1 MKKERGGV
9 YIHVPFCK
17 QKCFYCD
24 FPSQAGKERYEA
36 AYIDALIKEIQTEGA
51 NYVDRYGPPA
61 TIYIGGGT
69 PSVLP
74 CRLLAT
80 LLDFVEQNFLLR
92 TQLIQKPLPQGED
105 RRGTQCSARSG
116 SPAGQNNA
124 HDVTPR
130 GCAHGSDVWG
140 RAHESDIW
148 GRARTGDTKRCTDP
162 NDVQATL
169 SWRCRACPSPEGKAL
184 GVPEFTIECN
194 PGTVTEE
201 KLRLMKSHAVT
212 RLSFGVQTFHDDLLR
227 RIGRIHTAEQARQAI
242 RLARAAGFTN
252 VNLDLMYGL
261 PGETLAMLQS
271 DIDEALALAP
281 DHISIYGLQL
291 EEGTAFWKMNEMGK
305 LHLPDDD
312 MTEAMYDLMTTALP
326 AHGYARYEISNFAK
340 PGCESRHNLGY
351 WQDQPYLGLGAAA
364 HSYLDGVRYE
374 NTKDITAYIEAIEH
388 GELPRTQEEPA
399 TRAIRMEEFAFLAL
413 RTARGI
419 DKTRFEEKFGVALA
433 SVYADV
439 VARMQQ
445 KGLLEETEES
455 VHLTPL
461 GMKYGNYVFSEFL
474 LTP

>member
-1 MKKERGGV
+1 MKNQAWGV

-24 FPSQAGKERYEA
+24 FPSYAGKETYEE
-36 AYIDALIKEIQTEGA
+36 AYVHALIKEIQTEGA

-80 LLDFVEQNFLLR
+80 LLDSVEQTSLLR
-92 TQLIQKPLPQGED
+92 AQLIQKPLPQGED

-116 SPAGQNNA
+116 SLAGQNNT

-130 GCAHGSDVWG
+130 GC
-140 RAHESDIW
+140 AHESDIW
-148 GRARTGDTKRCTDP
+148 GRARTGDTNRRTDP
-162 NDVQATL
+162 IDVQATL

-184 GVPEFTIECN
+184 GIPEFTIECN
-194 PGTVTEE
+194 PGTVDEE
-201 KLRLMKSHAVT
+201 KLQLMKSHAVT
-212 RLSFGVQTFHDDLLR
+212 RLSFGVQTFHDDLLK
-227 RIGRIHTAEQARQAI
+227 RIGRIHTAGEARDAI

-252 VNLDLMYGL
+252 ISLDLMYGL

-326 AHGYARYEISNFAK
+326 AHGYARYEISNFAR

-364 HSYLDGVRYE
+364 HSYLDGIRYE
-374 NTKDITAYIEAIEH
+374 NTKDIAAYIDAIER

-419 DKTRFEEKFGVALA
+419 DKAAFQRKFGVPLV
-433 SVYADV
+433 SVYADTI
-439 VARMQQ
+439 ARMQK

-455 VHLTPL
+455 VHLTSK
-461 GMKYGNYVFSEFL
+461 GVKYGNYVFSEFL

>member
-1 MKKERGGV
+1 MKNQAWGV

-24 FPSQAGKERYEA
+24 FPSYAGKETYEE
-36 AYIDALIKEIQTEGA
+36 AYVHALIKEIQTEGA

-80 LLDFVEQNFLLR
+80 LLDSVEQTSLLR
-92 TQLIQKPLPQGED
+92 AQLIQKPLPQGED

-116 SPAGQNNA
+116 SLAGQNNT

-130 GCAHGSDVWG
+130 GC
-140 RAHESDIW
+140 AHESDIW
-148 GRARTGDTKRCTDP
+148 GRARTGNTNRRTDP
-162 NDVQATL
+162 IDVQATL

-194 PGTVTEE
+194 PGTITVE
-201 KLRLMKSHAVT
+201 KLRLMKSHGVN
-212 RLSFGVQTFHDDLLR
+212 RLSFGVQTFHDDLLK
-227 RIGRIHTAEQARQAI
+227 RIGRIHSAQEAREAI
-242 RLARAAGFTN
+242 QLARSVGFDN
-252 VNLDLMYGL
+252 VSLDLMYGL
-261 PGETLAMLQS
+261 PGETLTMLQS

-291 EEGTAFWKMNEMGK
+291 EEGTAFWRMHEMGK
-305 LHLPDDD
+305 LALPDDD
-312 MTEAMYDLMTTALP
+312 TIEAMYDLMTEALP
-326 AHGYARYEISNFAK
+326 AHGYARYEISNFAR
-340 PGCESRHNLGY
+340 PGYESRHNLGY
-351 WQDQPYLGLGAAA
+351 WQDKNYLGLGAAA

-374 NTKDITAYIEAIEH
+374 NAEDIAAYIDAIEH
-388 GELPRTQEEPA
+388 GASPRTQEEPA
-399 TRAIRMEEFAFLAL
+399 TRAIQMEEFAFLAL

-419 DKTRFEEKFGVALA
+419 DKAAFEKKFGVTLA
-433 SVYADV
+433 SVYADTIQ
-439 VARMQQ
+439 RMQK
-445 KGLLEETEES
+445 KGLLEENEES

-461 GMKYGNYVFSEFL
+461 GMKYGNMVFEAFL
-474 LTP
+474 LA